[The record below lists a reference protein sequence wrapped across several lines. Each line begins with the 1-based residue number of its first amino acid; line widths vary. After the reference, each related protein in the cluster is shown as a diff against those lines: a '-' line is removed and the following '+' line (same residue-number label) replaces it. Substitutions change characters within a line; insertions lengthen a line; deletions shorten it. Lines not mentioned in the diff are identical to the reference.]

1 MGVNGQP
8 GTARCGRVTGGGRT
22 QAPAAV
28 DAYRAACA
36 RRAHAVRTLPSVET
50 PPYDR
55 PGRALSNARLARWV
69 AWNRPE
75 ASGAEVNDAVALR
88 PAPGRGGRRRR

>member
-22 QAPAAV
+22 LTPAAV

-36 RRAHAVRTLPSVET
+36 RRAHGVRTLPSVET
-50 PPYDR
+50 PRYDR
-55 PGRALSNARLARWV
+55 PRRTLGNARLARWV
-69 AWNRPE
+69 AWNRPA
-75 ASGAEVNDAVALR
+75 ASEAEVNDAVALK
-88 PAPGRGGRRRR
+88 PARGRRG